1 MEEVYI
7 VLENKLKII
16 KDLVDMTDI
25 GKCDFGTG
33 KMSDVYWGMTER
45 GYPTGQIYKV
55 KNCFKTK
62 DEAEQRLDEVI
73 QSIIDENKKTIESLQ
88 TDNMKLYEKLEKL
101 RLKRLKK

>member
-33 KMSDVYWGMTER
+33 KMSDVYWGITER

-62 DEAEQRLDEVI
+62 KEAYERLDEII
-73 QSIIDENKKTIESLQ
+73 QAKIDDNNKTIDNLR
-88 TDNMKLYEKLEKL
+88 TDNLKLYEKLEKL
-101 RLKRLKK
+101 RTKRSQL